1 MHLSTLAKFLIMQ
14 LSPLLRIVA
23 HNASDANFNI
33 FIFMLAHTRTF
44 IYRKKGIS
52 LFALGLCVTN
62 IRKKVSIYYVKMRR
76 QPEKV
81 PMLQ

>member
-1 MHLSTLAKFLIMQ
+1 MHLSTLAKFLLIMQ

-62 IRKKVSIYYVKMRR
+62 IRKKNKH
-76 QPEKV
+76 
-81 PMLQ
+81 LLC

>member
-33 FIFMLAHTRTF
+33 FIFMLAHTRTEF
-44 IYRKKGIS
+44 IHRKKGFS
-52 LFALGLCVTN
+52 LFGLGFMCYEYSEKNKHSLC
-62 IRKKVSIYYVKMRR
+62 
-76 QPEKV
+76 
-81 PMLQ
+81 